1 MKEMNIGTVTYI
13 ESGSVNKLWFNVK
26 GKYFCM
32 TNTCMSDPSYF
43 YILLADKYKEY
54 IFLQFK
60 YDMFSVFCLISRMS
74 EDKHLFGSMYIYT
87 CTCIQ
92 PPPPHILH
100 LSLFGFEYSIRL
112 GESIPLSLIRI
123 CTTCSI
129 YQVFRIMFFL
139 FLFINFFMS

>member
-54 IFLQFK
+54 IFFNL
-60 YDMFSVFCLISRMS
+60 
-74 EDKHLFGSMYIYT
+74 SMT
-87 CTCIQ
+87 C
-92 PPPPHILH
+92 
-100 LSLFGFEYSIRL
+100 
-112 GESIPLSLIRI
+112 
-123 CTTCSI
+123 
-129 YQVFRIMFFL
+129 FL
-139 FLFINFFMS
+139 YFAS